1 VTPGPGIWPVR
12 AQAEKLGALVAQR
25 LGGELF
31 LPWQLPESQKAQ
43 FHEYFDKRS
52 QWVLVMATG
61 IATRFVE
68 GLLRDKH
75 QDPAVVVLDEAARY
89 AVVLLG
95 GHEAG
100 ANALAYR
107 VANAVGAI
115 PVVTTATEAVKPL
128 VVGIGCRKGVS
139 EEQIERAIRHALA
152 LRERCDPLSTFA
164 AAAAGA
170 GAGSASGAE
179 SRGGSVCVGGAGAG
193 GARARGG
200 SVTGSGAGSGSDR
213 GPGSNGSSSSGARA
227 GSGVLRLGVGESI
240 SGGVRE
246 SDLGGIR
253 ELATIDLKA
262 EEPGLIA
269 FSQRHGI
276 PLRVIAKQQV
286 VARPWVTQ
294 RSDWVRQSVGVDG
307 VCEPCALI
315 ACTRGRLV
323 VPKTTL
329 DGVAVAIVEDC
340 FGLES

>member
-1 VTPGPGIWPVR
+1 VTLDTGVWPVR
-12 AQAEKLGALVAQR
+12 AQAEKLGTLVAQR

-31 LPWQLPESQKAQ
+31 RPWQLPEPQKAQ
-43 FHEYFDKRS
+43 FQEHFDQRS

-61 IATRFVE
+61 IATRFAE

-139 EEQIERAIRHALA
+139 EEQIERAIRHALT
-152 LRERCDPLSTFA
+152 LREHCNPIGSF
-164 AAAAGA
+164 AAAGA
-170 GAGSASGAE
+170 G
-179 SRGGSVCVGGAGAG
+179 
-193 GARARGG
+193 
-200 SVTGSGAGSGSDR
+200 
-213 GPGSNGSSSSGARA
+213 NG
-227 GSGVLRLGVGESI
+227 VVRLGVGEGV
-240 SGGVRE
+240 SGVVRE
-246 SDLGGIR
+246 SDLGAIR

-315 ACTRGRLV
+315 ACIRGRLV

-329 DGVAVAIVEDC
+329 DGVAVAIVED
-340 FGLES
+340 FLGLES